1 MSSWRGNFPSSSIF
15 PFWCLDA
22 NRGEGS
28 YLYRFSSLSSV
39 LVMSCTC
46 GGRGMDKNFLCV
58 ACKTFMEIEPYLYIY
73 LCMVEYY
80 AYPSMYDYV
89 MYLWLCLVD
98 SC

>member
-1 MSSWRGNFPSSSIF
+1 VMTSTSLSLF

-22 NRGEGS
+22 NGEEDS

-46 GGRGMDKNFLCV
+46 GGRGIDKNFLCV
-58 ACKTFMEIEPYLYIY
+58 ACKTFMEIEPYLSIY

-80 AYPSMYDYV
+80 VYPSMYDYV